1 MPGCPVNSQVQRK
14 HLFVKFRML
23 AFTLVFYFIIVFPKW
38 FIGINNCSMWTH
50 VRDKSACSISH
61 KEGKTIKLNYLSVK
75 AVFDRAKR
83 DVLKSLCYDL
93 KYLWFP
99 SFSFYFPFRF
109 PFPSLPFLFFSFLF
123 SIPLSLSYWHPLPP
137 LLSLHPRL
145 KLIYRKQTTGCMKWR
160 LFFLLSL
167 LRENRQY
174 KKHRLITVFH
184 LKGRN
189 RLDNT

>member
-1 MPGCPVNSQVQRK
+1 MPGCPVNLQVQRK

-50 VRDKSACSISH
+50 VRDKSVFSISH
-61 KEGKTIKLNYLSVK
+61 KEDKTMKLNYSSVK

-99 SFSFYFPFRF
+99 SVSFYFPFPF
-109 PFPSLPFLFFSFLF
+109 PFPSLPFLFFS
-123 SIPLSLSYWHPLPP
+123 LSLCPWATDILCLPSFP
-137 LLSLHPRL
+137 SVLGWSWS
-145 KLIYRKQTTGCMKWR
+145 T
-160 LFFLLSL
+160 
-167 LRENRQY
+167 ENRLQVAWSEDCSFCFDCWE
-174 KKHRLITVFH
+174 RT
-184 LKGRN
+184 
-189 RLDNT
+189 DNTSIV